1 MSNSKVWFQLVDSEG
16 NPYNKTSPVNVL
28 VQQDTN
34 INVLRKLI
42 KVDYSNNLSH
52 VDAVDL
58 KIYESVDNLEKDPI
72 ALDAPVTGLGN
83 TLATKL
89 FVVVPSD

>member
-1 MSNSKVWFQLVDSEG
+1 PWVWFQLVDSEG
-16 NPYNKTSPVNVL
+16 NPYNKISPSSVL

-34 INVLRKLI
+34 IDNLKSLI
-42 KVDYSNNLSH
+42 KVELSHNLSH

-58 KIYESVDNLEKDPI
+58 KIFESVDNLEIDPI
-72 ALDAPVTGLGN
+72 AVDVPVTQVLE